1 MSAISIDVTIDAAAR
16 GQLGKKWVSE
26 AVLKTLRVV
35 LGSQDMGE
43 RPLNVSVVITDDKTI
58 QYLNRQYR
66 GEDKVTD
73 VLSFSPNHWGHWYGG
88 ETASP
93 EPLEIDFVLP
103 PEEPQPLGE
112 VIISYQQ
119 ARRQSLAKDGGAGR
133 VKEEMALLIVH
144 GVLHLLGYD
153 HAQPD
158 EETVMRKKERE
169 VLAGLL

>member
-73 VLSFSPNHWGHWYGG
+73 VLSFSPNHRGHWYGG